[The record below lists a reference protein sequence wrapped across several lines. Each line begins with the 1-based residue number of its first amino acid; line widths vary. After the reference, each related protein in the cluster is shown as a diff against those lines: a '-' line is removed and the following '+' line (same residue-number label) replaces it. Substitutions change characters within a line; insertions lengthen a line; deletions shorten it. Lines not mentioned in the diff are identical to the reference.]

1 MNDKAILADLY
12 DVLSS
17 QQKVI
22 FFILA
27 NHQALID
34 TLSNEPSLQTFND
47 RFEENHAYTS
57 KHPKGGLFEALSAM
71 QSKLDAIGETLKR
84 DTGGWHN

>member
-1 MNDKAILADLY
+1 MNYKGIFTDLY
-12 DVLSS
+12 DVISS

-34 TLSNEPSLQTFND
+34 TLANEPALPTFVD
-47 RFEENHAYTS
+47 RFQENHEYTS
-57 KHPKGGLFEALSAM
+57 KHPKGQLFEALSAM
-71 QSKLDAIGETLKR
+71 QSKLDAIGATLKQDR
-84 DTGGWHN
+84 GGWDN